1 MNYLLEINAFERW
14 LETHYLPSSSQLLW
28 YKLMYLGSRSQWSEW
43 ITVDNRRLMVI
54 LQMSSENT
62 FLRCRDE
69 LINVGLIEYQKG
81 KKGSPNK
88 YKILSLVG
96 EDATKNTSKNEVQM
110 EVKTEVNPEVKT
122 KVNPEVETEV
132 NVADIKNKT
141 KIKQNIKKKDTSVS
155 KEKAPPAHC
164 DERFIP
170 PTVDQVRE
178 YCHERQNGIDPEYF
192 VDYYTSEGWNGI
204 TDWKA
209 KIRVWEHLDKQKQ
222 RESVYTNSK
231 TSVSKSKPNKFHN
244 FEQRQTDYNSLLE
257 EYEFV
262 SHYDDLS

>member
-14 LETHYLPSSSQLLW
+14 LETHHLPSSSQLLW

-43 ITVDNRRLMVI
+43 IIVDNRRLMVI

-96 EDATKNTSKNEVQM
+96 EDAAKNTSKNEVKTEVETAVNTAVNM
-110 EVKTEVNPEVKT
+110 VVKAEVKT
-122 KVNPEVETEV
+122 
-132 NVADIKNKT
+132 ADINKQNKNKT
-141 KIKQNIKKKDTSVS
+141 KNKKKDTSVS
-155 KEKAPPAHC
+155 KEKAPPSHR

-170 PTVDQVRE
+170 PTVEQVRD
-178 YCHERQNGIDPEYF
+178 YCYERQNDIDPEYF
-192 VDYYTSEGWNGI
+192 VDYYTSEGWIGI

-209 KIRVWEHLDKQKQ
+209 KIRVWEHWDKQKQ
-222 RESVYTNSK
+222 EKNIHTETKSY
-231 TSVSKSKPNKFHN
+231 KSKPNKFHN
-244 FEQRQTDYNSLLE
+244 FEQRQTDYQAFLEDYAPNS
-257 EYEFV
+257 
-262 SHYDDLS
+262 YDDFC